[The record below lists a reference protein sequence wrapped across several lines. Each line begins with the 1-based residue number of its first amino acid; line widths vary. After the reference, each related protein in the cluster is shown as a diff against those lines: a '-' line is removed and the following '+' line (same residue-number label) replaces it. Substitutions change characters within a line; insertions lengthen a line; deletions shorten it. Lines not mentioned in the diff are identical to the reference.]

1 MNSLTA
7 SFAKH
12 QKTIFLV
19 VVVIVVLGGL
29 YLIATMSNNRDT
41 FANHV
46 PGGNTN
52 TNTAAGKKFSTTEP
66 TNGDL
71 GVDFGKC
78 AVFVFHKMD
87 GCGHCVHFAPVWQK
101 VAGAVA
107 NGELSRPDGKPI
119 VMAIVDTEHPL
130 SAGINGYPTIR
141 KYMSPNPSDNTEF
154 KGRTMD
160 ATQSEQN
167 LVQFVSNE

>member
-1 MNSLTA
+1 MSFLTA

-19 VVVIVVLGGL
+19 VVVVVVLGGL
-29 YLIATMSNNRDT
+29 YLIATMSNARDT
-41 FANHV
+41 FANRV
-46 PGGNTN
+46 AGG
-52 TNTAAGKKFSTTEP
+52 KQFSTTEP

-71 GVDFGKC
+71 GVDYGDS

-87 GCGHCVHFAPVWQK
+87 GCGHCVKFAPVWQK
-101 VAGAVA
+101 VASAA
-107 NGELSRPDGKPI
+107 NNGEIKRADGKPV
-119 VMAIVDTEHPL
+119 VMAIVDTDHPL
-130 SAGINGYPTIR
+130 SANVSGYPTIR
-141 KYMSPNPSDNTEF
+141 KYMSASPSDNSEF

-160 ATQSEQN
+160 TTQSEQN

>member
-1 MNSLTA
+1 MNNSLSQ

-41 FANHV
+41 FANRIS
-46 PGGNTN
+46 TN
-52 TNTAAGKKFSTTEP
+52 GSGKQFSTTAP
-66 TNGDL
+66 TTGDL
-71 GVDFGKC
+71 GVDFNKC

-87 GCGHCVHFAPVWQK
+87 GCGHCVKFAPVWEK
-101 VAGAVA
+101 VATAA
-107 NGELSRPDGKPI
+107 NNGEVKRSDGKPI

-130 SAGINGYPTIR
+130 SAGISGYPTIR
-141 KYMSPNPSDNTEF
+141 KYMSPSPDDNIEF

-160 ATQSEQN
+160 AAQSEQN

>member
-1 MNSLTA
+1 MNSLGA

-19 VVVIVVLGGL
+19 VVVVVVLGGL
-29 YLIATMSNNRDT
+29 YLIATMSINKDA
-41 FANHV
+41 FANQV
-46 PGGNTN
+46 AG
-52 TNTAAGKKFSTTEP
+52 AGKKFSTTEP
-66 TNGDL
+66 TTGDL

-87 GCGHCVHFAPVWQK
+87 GCGHCVKFAPVWQK
-101 VAGAVA
+101 VAEAVN
-107 NGELSRPDGKPI
+107 NGELTRADGKPI

-141 KYMSPNPSDNTEF
+141 KYMSPRPDDNTEF

-160 ATQSEQN
+160 AAQSEQN
-167 LVQFVSNE
+167 LIQFVSNE

>member
-1 MNSLTA
+1 MNSSLTA
-7 SFAKH
+7 SFVKH

-19 VVVIVVLGGL
+19 VVVLVVLGGL
-29 YLIATMSNNRDT
+29 YLIATMSMTKDT
-41 FANHV
+41 FANRV
-46 PGGNTN
+46 AGNN
-52 TNTAAGKKFSTTEP
+52 GAGNKFSTTQP
-66 TNGDL
+66 TQGDL
-71 GVDFGKC
+71 GVDFGES

-101 VAGAVA
+101 IAEAVA
-107 NGELSRPDGKPI
+107 NGQVKRDDGKPI

-141 KYMSPNPSDNTEF
+141 KYMSASPSDNTEF

-160 ATQSEQN
+160 PAESEQN

>member
-1 MNSLTA
+1 MNSLGA
-7 SFAKH
+7 SFVKH

-19 VVVIVVLGGL
+19 VVVLVVLGGL
-29 YLIATMSNNRDT
+29 YLIATMSMTKDT
-41 FANHV
+41 FANRV
-46 PGGNTN
+46 SSAGGNGS
-52 TNTAAGKKFSTTEP
+52 AGKKFSTTQP
-66 TNGDL
+66 TQGDL
-71 GVDFGKC
+71 GVDFGES

-101 VAGAVA
+101 VAEAVLA
-107 NGELSRPDGKPI
+107 GEIKRADGKPI

-130 SAGINGYPTIR
+130 SAGISGYPTIR
-141 KYMSPNPSDNTEF
+141 KYNSNSANDAVEF

-160 ATQSEQN
+160 PTESEQN

>member
-1 MNSLTA
+1 MNSLGT

-19 VVVIVVLGGL
+19 VVVVVVLGGL
-29 YLIATMSNNRDT
+29 YLIATMSISKDT
-41 FANHV
+41 FVNMV
-46 PGGNTN
+46 SGTSGNN
-52 TNTAAGKKFSTTEP
+52 TGKKFSTTE
-66 TNGDL
+66 TTQGDL
-71 GVDFGKC
+71 GVDFSDS

-87 GCGHCVHFAPVWQK
+87 GCGHCVHFAPVWKK
-101 VAGAVA
+101 VAEAVA
-107 NGELSRPDGKPI
+107 NGEITRADGKPI

-130 SAGINGYPTIR
+130 SAGISGYPTIR
-141 KYMSPNPSDNTEF
+141 KYMSANPSDNTEF

-160 ATQSEQN
+160 PSQSEQN

>member
-1 MNSLTA
+1 MSSLTA

-19 VVVIVVLGGL
+19 VVVVVVLGGL

-41 FANHV
+41 FANRMT
-46 PGGNTN
+46 GNN
-52 TNTAAGKKFSTTEP
+52 NAAGKKFSTIEP
-66 TNGDL
+66 TNGEL
-71 GVDFGKC
+71 GVDFDKC

-101 VAGAVA
+101 VAEAVNSGAVNRA
-107 NGELSRPDGKPI
+107 DGRPI

-141 KYMSPNPSDNTEF
+141 KYMSASPSDNAEF

-160 ATQSEQN
+160 AAQSEQN

>member
-1 MNSLTA
+1 MNSSLAA
-7 SFAKH
+7 SFVKH

-19 VVVIVVLGGL
+19 VVVLVVLGGL
-29 YLIATMSNNRDT
+29 YLIATMSMTKDT
-41 FANHV
+41 FANRV
-46 PGGNTN
+46 AGNN
-52 TNTAAGKKFSTTEP
+52 GVGNKFSTTQP
-66 TNGDL
+66 TQGDL
-71 GVDFGKC
+71 DVDFGES

-101 VAGAVA
+101 VAEAVLA
-107 NGELSRPDGKPI
+107 GDIKRADGKPI

-130 SAGINGYPTIR
+130 SAGISGYPTIR
-141 KYMSPNPSDNTEF
+141 KYNSNSANDAVEF

-160 ATQSEQN
+160 PAQSEQN

>member
-1 MNSLTA
+1 MNSLGA

-19 VVVIVVLGGL
+19 VVVVVVLGGL

-41 FANHV
+41 FANQV
-46 PGGNTN
+46 AGG
-52 TNTAAGKKFSTTEP
+52 KQFSTTEP
-66 TNGDL
+66 TSGDL
-71 GVDFGKC
+71 GVDYGEC
-78 AVFVFHKMD
+78 AVYVFHKMD
-87 GCGHCVHFAPVWQK
+87 GCGHCVKFAPVWEK
-101 VAGAVA
+101 VANAA
-107 NGELSRPDGKPI
+107 NNGDLKRADGKPI

-130 SAGINGYPTIR
+130 SAGISGYPTIR
-141 KYMSPNPSDNTEF
+141 KYMSASPSDNTEF

-160 ATQSEQN
+160 AAQSEQN